1 MVFAGYAK
9 MYLDKGSIMK
19 LRQLLSQEI
28 IRALA
33 LGFIV
38 FVFLALVRESLGL
51 SARQLF
57 TVLGLIVLG
66 IFITFTGLRL
76 KTGRELMASTKRDW
90 IIVGVITTFTLAAF
104 VGISEMLGRVPRGLG
119 FPWSVVI
126 GVFAIAIFTWLGY
139 RALVKH

>member
-1 MVFAGYAK
+1 

-66 IFITFTGLRL
+66 IFITFTALRL

>member
-1 MVFAGYAK
+1 
-9 MYLDKGSIMK
+9 MYPDKGSIMK
-19 LRQLLSQEI
+19 LRQVLSQEM

-66 IFITFTGLRL
+66 IFITFTALRL

-119 FPWSVVI
+119 FPWSVAI

>member
-1 MVFAGYAK
+1 

-38 FVFLALVRESLGL
+38 FVFLALVREPLGL
-51 SARQLF
+51 SARQLL

-66 IFITFTGLRL
+66 IFITFTALRL
-76 KTGRELMASTKRDW
+76 KTGREFMASTKRDW
-90 IIVGVITTFTLAAF
+90 IIIGVISTIFLGGFIGVAI
-104 VGISEMLGRVPRGLG
+104 ISKQIQSVLRFG
-119 FPWSVVI
+119 PWSVVI
-126 GVFAIAIFTWLGY
+126 GVFAIALFTWLGY
-139 RALVKH
+139 RASVKHQ

>member
-1 MVFAGYAK
+1 

-57 TVLGLIVLG
+57 TVLGLIILG
-66 IFITFTGLRL
+66 VFITFTALRL

-119 FPWSVVI
+119 FLWSVVI

-139 RALVKH
+139 RALVKHQ

>member
-1 MVFAGYAK
+1 

-66 IFITFTGLRL
+66 IFITFTALRL

-90 IIVGVITTFTLAAF
+90 IIIGVISTIFLGGFIGVAI
-104 VGISEMLGRVPRGLG
+104 ISKQIQSVLRFG
-119 FPWSVVI
+119 PWSIVGGLVS
-126 GVFAIAIFTWLGY
+126 IALFTWLGY
-139 RALVKH
+139 RALVKHQ

>member
-1 MVFAGYAK
+1 

-19 LRQLLSQEI
+19 LRQVLSQEM

-139 RALVKH
+139 RALVKHQ

>member
-1 MVFAGYAK
+1 

-66 IFITFTGLRL
+66 IFITFTALRL

-90 IIVGVITTFTLAAF
+90 IIIGVISTIFLGGFIGVAI
-104 VGISEMLGRVPRGLG
+104 ISKQIQSVLRFG
-119 FPWSVVI
+119 PWSVVI
-126 GVFAIAIFTWLGY
+126 GVFAIVLFTWLGY
-139 RALVKH
+139 RTLVKHQ